1 MPTATRSAAGTQA
14 PAPRPRV
21 GTRNLERPR
30 LLACALLAALAAV
43 LAPQTASAS
52 SSQLS
57 VFQDDRELFGHTG
70 DPARAMADLRSLGVD
85 VVRTNL
91 VHYKVYRTSRD
102 RRKPRGFNASDPNSA
117 KYDWGP
123 TDRLVQLARA
133 NGIRVLMTITGPGP
147 FFTSSSP
154 RRCRSLPCSFRPKP
168 GEFGAFAAAAAKR
181 YRGSVDYYSIWNEPN
196 IGKTWLTPRFQ
207 RTSSGTVDTAGAMY
221 RKLFIAGYKAI
232 AKYDGARRNRV
243 LFGETAAIGSPLPM
257 LRAALC
263 LDPRGRPFTGRLR
276 ALHGCSGKVSRLN
289 IAGIAVHPYNQG
301 GYGTPQRRTRTK
313 TSLPLAYM
321 PRLHRLMSGAAR
333 RGRIGRGKGVW
344 VTEFGFQT
352 RPPDPDGVSLDNQ
365 ARYINESDRLFYG
378 DRRIR
383 SVAQYGLTDE
393 PRRDVFNTAL
403 RFTRSRGG
411 REKPSYAAYRVP
423 LVVTRR
429 SGNSVEVYGQ
439 ARPSRLLRGGPVTRV
454 AVQMQIGGVF
464 TTVTQPLTNS
474 RGIFR
479 VNVNRSGAARARWRL
494 VWQNGD
500 TGEFFTSR
508 VARAGSR
515 LKYRSG

>member
-1 MPTATRSAAGTQA
+1 MS
-14 PAPRPRV
+14 
-21 GTRNLERPR
+21 PR
-30 LLACALLAALAAV
+30 LLACVLLAALAAV
-43 LAPQTASAS
+43 LAPQAANAS

-57 VFQDDRELFGHTG
+57 VFQDDRELFGQTG
-70 DPARAMADLRSLGVD
+70 SDPAAAMAELRSLGVD
-85 VVRTNL
+85 MVRAN
-91 VHYKVYRTSRD
+91 VIYYKVYRTPND
-102 RRKPRGFNASDPNSA
+102 RRRPRGFNPSDPNSG
-117 KYDWGP
+117 KYNWAP
-123 TDRLVQLARA
+123 VDRFVSLARA
-133 NGIRVLMTITGPGP
+133 NGISVLMTLTGPGP
-147 FFTSSSP
+147 VFTSSSP
-154 RRCRSLPCSFRPKP
+154 RRCRSAPCTFRPKAS
-168 GEFGAFAAAAAKR
+168 EFGAFAAAAAKR

-196 IGKTWLTPRFQ
+196 IGSTWLTPRFQ
-207 RTSSGTVDTAGAMY
+207 RTSAGMVDSAGAMY

-243 LFGETAAIGSPLPM
+243 LFGETAAIGSPLKM

-276 ALHGCSGKVSRLN
+276 ALQGCSGKVSRLN
-289 IAGIAVHPYNQG
+289 IGGIAVHPYNQG
-301 GYGTPQRRTRTK
+301 GYGTPQMRTKTK

-321 PRLHRLMSGAAR
+321 PRLHRLMAGAAR
-333 RGRIGRGKGVW
+333 RGRIGGGKGVW
-344 VTEFGFQT
+344 VTEHGFQT
-352 RPPDPDGVSLDNQ
+352 RPPDPDGVSLEAQ

-383 SVAQYGLTDE
+383 SVSQYGLTDE

-403 RFTRSRGG
+403 RFTRSRGA

-429 SGNSVEVYGQ
+429 SASSVEVYGQ
-439 ARPSRLLRGGPVTRV
+439 ARPSRVLRGGPVTRV

-464 TTVTQPLTNS
+464 TTVAQPLTNR

-479 VNVNRSGAARARWRL
+479 VNLSRPGAARAQWRL
-494 VWQNGD
+494 VWQNAD
-500 TGEFFTSR
+500 TGQFFTSR